1 MRVLVTGGAGMLGS
15 SLVPALLGAGNE
27 VTVTDIDLSN
37 PTPWGP
43 DGPVIAE
50 LDVREPDPLA
60 DAFAALRPELV
71 VHLAAE
77 TSLEYSDANVDA
89 TYLTNTIATKYV
101 ALQARKYDA
110 AMVYISTAGIFD
122 GTKPSEVY
130 HEYDQPNPLNVY
142 GQTKYYGE
150 LIVQQFVERHFVIR
164 AGWMVGGGR
173 SKDHKFV
180 ARILQQIR
188 DGKKTLHAV
197 GDKLGTPTYTP
208 DFARTFLGLIDSEL
222 YGLYHMACEGR
233 GSRFDV
239 AARILEVLG
248 LSDEIELVEVTSDYF
263 AEEFPSV
270 RPYSEIMRNLNL
282 DLQGMNMMRPW
293 QIALEEYIHN
303 EFSDLMADTRAA
315 VADQSTANQGA

>member
-1 MRVLVTGGAGMLGS
+1 VKVLVTGGAGMLGS
-15 SLVPALLGAGNE
+15 SLVPALVSAGHE

-37 PTPWGP
+37 TTPWGP
-43 DGPVIAE
+43 TGPTIGE
-50 LDVREPDPLA
+50 LDVRRRDDVAAAVRSLEPG
-60 DAFAALRPELV
+60 LV

-77 TSLEYSDANVDA
+77 TSLEYSDDNVDA
-89 TYLTNTIATKYV
+89 TYLTNTTATKYV
-101 ALQARKYDA
+101 ALAAQRQGA
-110 AMVYISTAGIFD
+110 AMVYISTAGVFD

-130 HEYDQPNPLNVY
+130 TEYDQPNPLNVY
-142 GQTKYYGE
+142 GATKYYGE
-150 LIVQQFVERHFVIR
+150 LVVKEFVERHYIIR

-180 ARILQQIR
+180 ARILQQT
-188 DGKKTLHAV
+188 TLHAV

-248 LSDEIELVEVTSDYF
+248 LSDQIELVEVTSDFF
-263 AEEFPSV
+263 AEEFSSV
-270 RPYSEIMRNLNL
+270 RPYSEIMRNMNL
-282 DLQGMNMMRPW
+282 DLQGMNLMRPW
-293 QIALEEYIHN
+293 QVALEEYIN
-303 EFSDLMADTRAA
+303 TEFADLM
-315 VADQSTANQGA
+315 STNPRQGA